1 MKGFVAFAVLLVAV
15 GLASVARS
23 GHEFPVYP
31 SYYPHEI
38 QIETI
43 PREQAADL
51 LRTGK
56 IHAYVGLEPHFA
68 GPLPDSIVAVESL
81 GSFVTVRVNPESPL
95 AKNDESICAVARTVV
110 REIARQGG
118 RLIFHPY
125 PVTPFHGDYLY
136 HVDLADAAKARLV
149 AKTADAPTPSI
160 RRPKIRASSPLT
172 KSLVRPD
179 WYSQDSTWD
188 VAIEEASAGDLVTSS
203 SIALNGWPGPP
214 WIRTGWFVAAQLLAD
229 APDDTRT
236 RDRVQADL
244 HRLQTGAYE
253 STVER
258 INLERGLVTQLSTGC
273 HKLVA
278 GYTVKR
284 EYVNTEY
291 SSGIEN
297 IGFDSIQGLNS
308 PIFIRTVKLKDF
320 PWNGW
325 LVLGTD
331 ARPMSAWNPIA
342 GFTDGFGRLMW
353 SALGDPALLPSPND
367 AAWMLNRISDVQS
380 NRGPM
385 K

>member
-253 STVER
+253 STVESIWNAGWSR
-258 INLERGLVTQLSTGC
+258 SSPPAVTSW
-273 HKLVA
+273 
-278 GYTVKR
+278 
-284 EYVNTEY
+284 
-291 SSGIEN
+291 
-297 IGFDSIQGLNS
+297 S
-308 PIFIRTVKLKDF
+308 PVTR
-320 PWNGW
+320 
-325 LVLGTD
+325 
-331 ARPMSAWNPIA
+331 
-342 GFTDGFGRLMW
+342 
-353 SALGDPALLPSPND
+353 
-367 AAWMLNRISDVQS
+367 
-380 NRGPM
+380 
-385 K
+385 